1 VEGLILHEDHVSNLK
16 APHEVLDGGSEVTT
30 TGPHVLDKGDFI
42 GLYSQLL
49 SKPSV
54 VELYALVL
62 EEDILVRIVEDLDTH
77 HNESGVMS
85 AGQTN
90 IVKIIES
97 NAELGADEGI
107 GGRVKLSSHAVGLE
121 AIDTSGHIVHVVSPS
136 GDDGVALDGLAWDA
150 S

>member
-1 VEGLILHEDHVSNLK
+1 MRELFNLANLFNKSYFFWINFKCFCQPAIVEFN
-16 APHEVLDGGSEVTT
+16 A
-30 TGPHVLDKGDFI
+30 FI
-42 GLYSQLL
+42 FEEF
-49 SKPSV
+49 V
-54 VELYALVL
+54 V
-62 EEDILVRIVEDLDTH
+62 IRIVEYLNTKHDKTRIMATSD
-77 HNESGVMS
+77 
-85 AGQTN
+85 TN